1 MQNIFAIKLVLFLGG
16 IPFFQNPKPG
26 PQTWVFWG
34 LDPKPAFSRPA
45 TGPQS
50 LERWLML
57 FCTQSRSTIFLKEK
71 SRTFYVWN
79 FSMNRYVSSSGSCS
93 VLCLFYFNKQRS
105 HRAVKILAIDC
116 HLTWHKLKCKKTS
129 DHNHV
134 SRGSSHSE
142 RLLGSEREDRV
153 RYHQCLRCEGPRYQ
167 GRTLIKSRERLRNPF
182 VSVYLI
188 IINRMTILIA
198 QWAEK
203 KWIYS
208 QFRWRRILC
217 ISREQGLRTKSC
229 TR

>member
-1 MQNIFAIKLVLFLGG
+1 MNKCLLFSTTESQQKKKLFS
-16 IPFFQNPKPG
+16 FF
-26 PQTWVFWG
+26 
-34 LDPKPAFSRPA
+34 
-45 TGPQS
+45 
-50 LERWLML
+50 
-57 FCTQSRSTIFLKEK
+57 
-71 SRTFYVWN
+71 VWN
-79 FSMNRYVSSSGSCS
+79 FSLNRYVSSSGSCS
-93 VLCLFYFNKQRS
+93 VLCSVN
-105 HRAVKILAIDC
+105 ILAIDC
-116 HLTWHKLKCKKTS
+116 HLTWHKLKCNKTS

-182 VSVYLI
+182 VSVYFI

-198 QWAEK
+198 QRVEK

>member
-1 MQNIFAIKLVLFLGG
+1 MSSVCITVVCRTNSLRFSAALAWVPTAEIHQSPDYFRPSFLC
-16 IPFFQNPKPG
+16 
-26 PQTWVFWG
+26 
-34 LDPKPAFSRPA
+34 LSFSV
-45 TGPQS
+45 
-50 LERWLML
+50 
-57 FCTQSRSTIFLKEK
+57 I
-71 SRTFYVWN
+71 
-79 FSMNRYVSSSGSCS
+79 
-93 VLCLFYFNKQRS
+93 CLFYFNKQRS

-134 SRGSSHSE
+134 SRGSSHPE

-182 VSVYLI
+182 VSVYFI
-188 IINRMTILIA
+188 IINRMTILTA